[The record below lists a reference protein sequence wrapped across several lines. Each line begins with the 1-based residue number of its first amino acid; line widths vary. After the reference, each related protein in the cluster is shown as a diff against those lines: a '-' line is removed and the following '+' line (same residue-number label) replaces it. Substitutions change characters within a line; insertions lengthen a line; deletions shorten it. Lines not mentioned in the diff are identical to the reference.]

1 MILET
6 RKLSKVYQAGQEQ
19 VHALREVDFR
29 AEAGDFIVING
40 PSGSGKTTFLN
51 LISLIDEPT
60 DGEVLLEGEPVS
72 RLSSSRLAELR
83 RDKIGL
89 MFQSFN
95 LIPVLSTFENVEY
108 PLLLRGVPRRERRDR
123 VMDLLAQVGLEKEA
137 TRRPDQLSGGQKQR
151 VALARTLVNRP
162 KLVLADEPT
171 GNLDSKTGKTVME
184 IVQRLNRDHGVTFIV
199 VTHDL
204 SVNDYARRVVHI
216 RDGQLSEGQTYAPAR
231 AEAKHKEVR
240 RVVTPGT
247 AQSYA

>member
-19 VHALREVDFR
+19 VHALREVNFR

-51 LISLIDEPT
+51 LISLIDEPSS
-60 DGEVLLEGEPVS
+60 GEVFLEGRSVS
-72 RLSSSRLAELR
+72 HLSPSKLAELR

-95 LIPVLSTFENVEY
+95 LIPVLSAFENVEY
-108 PLLLRGVPRRERRDR
+108 PLLLRGVPRRARQRR
-123 VMDLLAQVGLEKEA
+123 VLDLLAQVGLEREA
-137 TRRPDQLSGGQKQR
+137 KRRPDQLSGGQKQR
-151 VALARTLVNRP
+151 VALARTLVNEP

-171 GNLDSKTGKTVME
+171 GNLDSKTGKTVLE
-184 IVQRLNRDHGVTFIV
+184 IVQRLNEDHHVTFIV

-204 SVNDYARRVVHI
+204 SVNDYAQRVVSI
-216 RDGQLSEGQTYAPAR
+216 RDGKLCEGHAPAR
-231 AEAKHKEVR
+231 AEAEHEEVR
-240 RVVTPGT
+240 RVVAPGA